1 MRYLSIYGFKNNNET
16 FIINKLKE
24 KDIIVIQV
32 DRFLNKVLVLVNG
45 ASKVSENLSQ
55 YVIDRKFKI
64 NIRLE
69 FDHSVSI
76 KADIKRSDFL
86 IEKKCC

>member
-16 FIINKLKE
+16 FIINNLKE

-64 NIRLE
+64 DIRLE
-69 FDHSVSI
+69 FDDSVSI